1 MFFRLSCDIIEFLL
15 SAVLITVFY
24 ERKGPFYNLLFH
36 LLLQIIFLL
45 TLVSYNFLFVFFSAK
60 INSDC
65 FLDFFGLLI

>member
-1 MFFRLSCDIIEFLL
+1 MFCRLSCDILEFLL

-45 TLVSYNFLFVFFSAK
+45 TLVSYNFLFVFFFGQNK
-60 INSDC
+60 FGLFFGF
-65 FLDFFGLLI
+65 FLDC